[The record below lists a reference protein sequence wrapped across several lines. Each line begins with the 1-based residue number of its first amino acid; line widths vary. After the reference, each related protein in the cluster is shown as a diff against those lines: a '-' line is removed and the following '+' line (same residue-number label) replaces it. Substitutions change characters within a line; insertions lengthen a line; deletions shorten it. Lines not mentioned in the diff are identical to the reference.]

1 MPKFALISTFLGFPV
16 SHACLLWVAGL
27 FSDNRSTRLLP
38 KPFWIVECTTLLKL
52 SGFLSCQL
60 VHHHDWVLKPSFKP
74 MSYGLYI
81 RKFLVLDLLTQN
93 RYIKLMKAWTYDA
106 ESGAFGNWA
115 ATRPWVMAMVRVF
128 LLGIHFISNHLNCS
142 SKELFRPLLSI
153 PSEVLLIADQTRK
166 LVLQRPVG
174 HLPDTPSAALE
185 TSVRYEHKQRF
196 SA

>member
-1 MPKFALISTFLGFPV
+1 M
-16 SHACLLWVAGL
+16 
-27 FSDNRSTRLLP
+27 
-38 KPFWIVECTTLLKL
+38 
-52 SGFLSCQL
+52 
-60 VHHHDWVLKPSFKP
+60 
-74 MSYGLYI
+74 
-81 RKFLVLDLLTQN
+81 
-93 RYIKLMKAWTYDA
+93 
-106 ESGAFGNWA
+106 
-115 ATRPWVMAMVRVF
+115 VMAMVRVF

-142 SKELFRPLLSI
+142 SKELFRRQLSI